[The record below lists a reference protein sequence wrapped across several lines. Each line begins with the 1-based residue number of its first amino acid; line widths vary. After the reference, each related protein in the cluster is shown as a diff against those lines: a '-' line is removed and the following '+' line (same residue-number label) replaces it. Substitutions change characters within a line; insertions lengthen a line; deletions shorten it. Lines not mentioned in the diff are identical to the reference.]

1 MNTPTAILFFL
12 AGLAA
17 AIDWWGV
24 TKERVSVEF
33 MSKPLVLIAL
43 IGAALS
49 IDTDDGI
56 VRGLVIA
63 ALGAA
68 LVGGV
73 VLVTP
78 DARFGAGAFAFLVAH
93 VLYITAFLETGGLDV
108 GAGVAAAVLIIGI
121 GFGAVPQIIAGA
133 RLRGPAMQTG

>member
-43 IGAALS
+43 TGAALS

-78 DARFGAGAFAFLVAH
+78 DARFGAGAFALMVAH
-93 VLYITAFLETGGLDV
+93 VLYIGAFLETGSLDLGLEIM
-108 GAGVAAAVLIIGI
+108 AGLLIVGI
-121 GFGAVPQIIAGA
+121 GLGAVPNILAGA
-133 RLRGPAMQTG
+133 REHGPITHGG